1 MRRVP
6 FIATLLSGVAIAAA
20 AHAAP
25 PAGTPQGH
33 AEQTCAQHGV
43 QPRSSAWELCLS
55 QVTRAYEWGENTLA
69 SQLARAAGD
78 ARQTC
83 LESGLRPETGS
94 YRACVNKEIDAR
106 SDLLILG
113 DDQSGVNVAESQ

>member
-6 FIATLLSGVAIAAA
+6 FIAALLSGAAIAVV
-20 AHAAP
+20 AHAAQP
-25 PAGTPQGH
+25 NGSPQIR
-33 AEQTCAQHGV
+33 AEAACTKHGV
-43 QPRSSAWELCLS
+43 QPRSSAWEPCLS

-78 ARQTC
+78 ARETC
-83 LESGLRPETGS
+83 LEHGLRPETRT
-94 YRACVNKEIDAR
+94 YRACIAKEMDAR

>member
-6 FIATLLSGVAIAAA
+6 FIAALLSGAAIAVA
-20 AHAAP
+20 AHA
-25 PAGTPQGH
+25 GSPQMR
-33 AEQTCAQHGV
+33 AEELCTKHGV
-43 QPRSSAWELCLS
+43 QPRSSAWEPCLS
-55 QVTRAYEWGENTLA
+55 QVTRAYEWGETTLA

-78 ARQTC
+78 ARETC
-83 LESGLRPETGS
+83 LEHGLRPETRG
-94 YRACVNKEIDAR
+94 YRVCIAKEIDAR

>member
-6 FIATLLSGVAIAAA
+6 FIAALLSGAAIAVA
-20 AHAAP
+20 AHAAQP
-25 PAGTPQGH
+25 NGSPQIR
-33 AEQTCAQHGV
+33 AEEACAKHGV
-43 QPRSSAWELCLS
+43 QPRSSAWEPCLS

-83 LESGLRPETGS
+83 LEHGLRPESGA
-94 YRACVNKEIDAR
+94 YRACIAKEIDAR

>member
-6 FIATLLSGVAIAAA
+6 FFAAVLSGAAIAVA

-25 PAGTPQGH
+25 PAGSPQMR
-33 AEQTCAQHGV
+33 AEELCAKHGV
-43 QPRSSAWELCLS
+43 QPRSSAWEICLS
-55 QVTRAYEWGENTLA
+55 QVTRAFEWGENTLA

-78 ARQTC
+78 AREDC
-83 LESGLRPETGS
+83 LEHGLRPETNA
-94 YRACVNKEIDAR
+94 YRACVSHEVDAR